1 MKFRVFLFLIVFGS
15 QLSWGQSQQKLSRPD
30 YGYIEK
36 VTKDKTQNTYYPK
49 LLKRYMHN
57 DTSFS
62 AEEMQ
67 LLYYGKFFQDG
78 MSSINRDRDLDD
90 SVKAVYKRDTLIKK
104 DYEKLL
110 TYFLRMQKTKPL
122 DLATLYRLMS
132 VCYNINDP
140 RGAVYEFYLT
150 NLMGVIVA
158 TGDGKT
164 EETAFHIGSVSDEYT
179 FLNLA
184 GLDFGG
190 SQSLIHSCDYLTV
203 AENKYDLKGIY
214 FNIEQILME
223 ERKLF
228 GIDDMVK
235 KAMKNIEKEEKIEKK
250 ESKK

>member
-1 MKFRVFLFLIVFGS
+1 
-15 QLSWGQSQQKLSRPD
+15 LSWGQSQQRLSRPD

-36 VTKDKTQNTYYPK
+36 VTKDKKQNAYYPT
-49 LLKRYMHN
+49 LLKRYMNN
-57 DTSFS
+57 DTSLS
-62 AEEMQ
+62 REEMQ

-90 SVKAVYKRDTLIKK
+90 SVKAVYKKDTLTKK

-110 TYFLRMQKTKPL
+110 TLFLKMQKSKPL

-132 VCYNINDP
+132 VCYKLNDP
-140 RGAVYEFYLT
+140 RGAVYEYYLT
-150 NLMGVIVA
+150 NLMGVIVS

-223 ERKLF
+223 ERRLF

-235 KAMKNIEKEEKIEKK
+235 KAMKDMENEEKKEKK